1 MPLQNR
7 VAPDGTIFATPERG
21 MLMGNRGGQ
30 MHDDARRLTH
40 RRWVSRQWISCV
52 LQYKDRQE
60 TIMAPGRYTQL
71 FFLDEATALAAG
83 HRPCALCRRADF
95 LRFMSLWQKTHLE
108 QLSQPT
114 PHPGPPPQGGRG
126 HSAAVETA
134 LEHPP
139 LESPPPVRGRVRE
152 GGSTR
157 PKVDEVDRRL
167 HNERVDEKRGKRTFC
182 SCLRDLPEGTMIA
195 SAGGPQLYRG
205 GKLLAWSPSGY
216 GAPAA
221 TTANTHVN
229 VLTPPSI
236 VAILAAGYV
245 PLLHPSARSMSTAKS

>member
-30 MHDDARRLTH
+30 MHDHARRLTS

-52 LQYKDRQE
+52 LHYKDRQE

-95 LRFMSLWQKTHLE
+95 LTFMQHWQ
-108 QLSQPT
+108 
-114 PHPGPPPQGGRG
+114 
-126 HSAAVETA
+126 A
-134 LEHPP
+134 LHGLGE
-139 LESPPPVRGRVRE
+139 
-152 GGSTR
+152 R
-157 PKVDEVDRRL
+157 PKVAAVDSQL
-167 HNERVDEKRGKRTFC
+167 HQERIGEDRGKRTYT
-182 SCLRDLPEGTMIA
+182 SPLATLPSGVMVA
-195 SAGGPQLYRG
+195 SADGPHLYWG
-205 GKLLAWSPSGY
+205 SKLLAWTPSGY
-216 GAPAA
+216 GAPAVVK
-221 TTANTHVN
+221 ANMYVI
-229 VLTPPSI
+229 VLTPPSL

-245 PLLHPSARSMSTAKS
+245 PLLHPSARSMSAARS